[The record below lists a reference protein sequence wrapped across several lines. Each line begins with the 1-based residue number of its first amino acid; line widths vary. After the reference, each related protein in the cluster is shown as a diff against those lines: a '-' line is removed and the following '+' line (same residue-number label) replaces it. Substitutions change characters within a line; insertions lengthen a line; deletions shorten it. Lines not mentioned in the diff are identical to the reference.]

1 MKNSNKLLSAVF
13 ALAIFLS
20 SSVAFGQ
27 VKVNM
32 DGDCI
37 IGNSTDP
44 DAANLKTQG
53 TSELEFA
60 LDALA
65 GNADFTMQL
74 NGVSKAQFKYNGG
87 LQGIQINVDD
97 ASSSNFAIP
106 NTKNAIFISGVNQ
119 SVGIGTQTTGSS
131 KLFVN
136 GNLTYNGS
144 LTNASDRRL
153 KQNVQNFQYG
163 LNEVLQL
170 RPKTYEYNGKA
181 DIPTGMSHVGLVAQD
196 LQKVAPEL
204 VGSFEHVSY
213 KEQSIKSQEQELPL
227 EIEKT
232 EKFLNIKESSIK
244 YMLVN
249 AIQDQQEIIE
259 TQNDMISE
267 LSEQLEALE
276 GRINNYIS
284 NPTVTQTN
292 VTLSESAVA
301 ELGVNRPNPFETM
314 TSIPYTIPADA
325 QNATMKFF
333 NISGQLIKTV
343 AIDHTG
349 AGNLTVNAADMAAGT
364 FTYTLTVDGQ
374 LVATKKMVLTK

>member
-27 VKVNM
+27 VKVDM
-32 DGDCI
+32 DGDVVVGATSTPDVAGFKS
-37 IGNSTDP
+37 IGNS
-44 DAANLKTQG
+44 
-53 TSELEFA
+53 ELECA
-60 LDALA
+60 LDALT
-65 GNADFTMQL
+65 GLPDFSLQQL
-74 NGVSKAQFKYNGG
+74 GITYSQFKYNPNVGG
-87 LQGIQINVDD
+87 LLVSVDN
-97 ASSSNFAIP
+97 ASS
-106 NTKNAIFISGVNQ
+106 TNAGLSGAFVRMYLDGTTGN
-119 SVGIGTQTTGSS
+119 VGIGTTTPGTQ

-136 GNLTYNGS
+136 GPLSYVGA

-153 KQNVQNFQYG
+153 KKDINEFQYG

-181 DIPTGMSHVGLVAQD
+181 NIPTGVTHVGLIAQD

-204 VGSFEHVSY
+204 VSSFEHVTY
-213 KEQSIKSQEQELPL
+213 KEQSTKAINSELPQ

-232 EKFLNIKESSIK
+232 EKFLNIAESSIK

-259 TQNDMISE
+259 TQNDMLTQ
-267 LSEQLEALE
+267 LSKQLEALE
-276 GRINNYIS
+276 GRINDYIS

-325 QNATMKFF
+325 QNATMNFF
-333 NISGQLIKTV
+333 NINGQLIKTV

-349 AGNLTVNAADMAAGT
+349 AGNLTVNATEMAAGT

-374 LVATKKMVLTK
+374 AVATKKMVLTK